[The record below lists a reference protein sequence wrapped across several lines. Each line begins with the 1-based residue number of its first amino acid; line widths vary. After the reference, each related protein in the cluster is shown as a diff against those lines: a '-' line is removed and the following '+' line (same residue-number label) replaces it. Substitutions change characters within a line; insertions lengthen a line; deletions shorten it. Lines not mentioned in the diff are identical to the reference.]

1 MDNKQEQN
9 TEFDKLLGSAQ
20 DDAKIDFG
28 DSEADNL
35 DDFMQE
41 EDEPK
46 EFSPFASVADDS
58 FIPDEVPEGGALF
71 GPSDAD
77 DKNGSEQDALPSFLT
92 QQNEETE
99 HTFAPDD
106 EVMEFLPAIE
116 QKSDEEDFSEEIET
130 VDPIKDFSDFK
141 LNDLDSA
148 LKSFQEARRGKSD
161 KNKNE
166 PEDADIVYDTSMPE
180 EILANAEDMK
190 EEEKPAVKYR
200 SNMNPQTV
208 DDKDVKLYGLSEE
221 SMDMLR
227 WYSGS
232 IGDKTYELSRNNM
245 PEFLDTDKTI
255 RVIHVNVA
263 SPYGWNVF
271 FDNGIFMNLQDL
283 QSYQRRHG
291 KMPYNSGKIV
301 YGNKST
307 QFENINRIVAY
318 ELPRY
323 FSYKPE

>member
-20 DDAKIDFG
+20 DDAKIDLG
-28 DSEADNL
+28 GSGTDNL

-46 EFSPFASVADDS
+46 VFSPFTSVPDDS
-58 FIPDEVPEGGALF
+58 FIPDEVPEGF
-71 GPSDAD
+71 SPFEQSYTD
-77 DKNGSEQDALPSFLT
+77 DKNSSEQDALPSFLT

-116 QKSDEEDFSEEIET
+116 QKSDDEDFSEEIET

-148 LKSFQEARRGKSD
+148 LKSFQEARSGKSG

-166 PEDADIVYDTSMPE
+166 PDNEDIVYDTSMPE
-180 EILANAEDMK
+180 EILAEPQNIQ
-190 EEEKPAVKYR
+190 EEEKPVEKYK
-200 SNMNPQTV
+200 SNMNPKAV
-208 DDKDVKLYGLSEE
+208 DDRDVKLYGLSEE

-232 IGDKTYELSRNNM
+232 LGDKTYEISLDNM
-245 PEFLDTDKTI
+245 PEFLDMDKTI

-263 SPYGWNVF
+263 SAYGWNVF

-283 QSYQRRHG
+283 QVYQRRHG